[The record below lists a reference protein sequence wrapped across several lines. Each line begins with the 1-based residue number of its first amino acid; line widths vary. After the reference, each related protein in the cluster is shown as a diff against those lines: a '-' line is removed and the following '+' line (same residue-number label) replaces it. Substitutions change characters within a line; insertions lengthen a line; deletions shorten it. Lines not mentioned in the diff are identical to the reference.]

1 MGANATFNFT
11 EDTAASFSIG
21 APTDSDGDSL
31 TITVTS
37 IPTGGVLTLADGTVI
52 TSGTVL
58 TIAQLENITFTP
70 NANVNSESDELGTLV
85 LTVTDGNGGSD
96 SATFSFEVTP
106 VNDAP
111 TDISLTAL
119 SVDENSAGAVIGTI
133 SSTDV
138 DSSIFTYTLS
148 GDDAGLFEISSE
160 GVLKLKDG
168 VSLDFDSTE
177 SLDIIVTAIDADGA
191 TFSKAF
197 TISVN
202 NLAIPETI
210 EGTVVDGY
218 VSGSEVKLLDAD
230 GNVVATS
237 TTDSLGRFTLEASD
251 SIGTRIVAEGGVDT
265 STGETVTVTLSA
277 TKGSSYVSALTTLID
292 QAGTDAEIVLTNLG
306 LPSGFDLSTSNPLE
320 NLKVLYGTGAIKL
333 NENNEVVRV
342 GGVKYTISNGVIYDA
357 KGLLN
362 EVKMMVDRAKKE
374 EGFEIK
380 QPGVN

>member
-1 MGANATFNFT
+1 MGDIKKELSNSSYENQLINILKEQGPNSNKRFELKGPTKFLFSNFAMLALAACGGGGGGGSSTPAPTPNTNNAPNMGANATFNFT
-11 EDTAASFSIG
+11 EDTGASFSIG

-70 NANVNSESDELGTLV
+70 NANVNSESDEIGTLV

-119 SVDENSAGAVIGTI
+119 SVDENTAGAVIGTI

-160 GVLKLKDG
+160 G
-168 VSLDFDSTE
+168 F
-177 SLDIIVTAIDADGA
+177 
-191 TFSKAF
+191 
-197 TISVN
+197 VN
-202 NLAIPETI
+202 
-210 EGTVVDGY
+210 
-218 VSGSEVKLLDAD
+218 
-230 GNVVATS
+230 
-237 TTDSLGRFTLEASD
+237 
-251 SIGTRIVAEGGVDT
+251 
-265 STGETVTVTLSA
+265 
-277 TKGSSYVSALTTLID
+277 KG
-292 QAGTDAEIVLTNLG
+292 
-306 LPSGFDLSTSNPLE
+306 
-320 NLKVLYGTGAIKL
+320 
-333 NENNEVVRV
+333 
-342 GGVKYTISNGVIYDA
+342 
-357 KGLLN
+357 
-362 EVKMMVDRAKKE
+362 
-374 EGFEIK
+374 
-380 QPGVN
+380 